1 MIHIVTVDWYTG
13 RVIAY
18 GTDCPPDSSVEGTVS
33 DAVSDLPLP
42 VEQFQAPSVLDS
54 VIE

>member
-1 MIHIVTVDWYTG
+1 MIHIATVNWHTG
-13 RVIAY
+13 RIIAY
-18 GTDCPPDSSVEGTVS
+18 GIDPPDASVEGTVS
-33 DAVSDLPLP
+33 DAVSDPPLP